1 VRTRV
6 AVVVMAA
13 LLVLYLVFAVR
24 YGLLL
29 IGVGDPIPIAL
40 GVALFVLPVI
50 AGWALVVEILFT
62 VRAEALGRRLE
73 AEGALPDEQL
83 PLLPSGRP
91 DRAAA
96 DAVFPK
102 YRAAVEAAPDDWPSW
117 YRLGLAYDGAGD
129 RRRARWAIR
138 QAVRLSR
145 ARDLTPGR

>member
-1 VRTRV
+1 MRTRIAV
-6 AVVVMAA
+6 AVMAG

-29 IGVGDPIPIAL
+29 IGLAEPIPVAL
-40 GVALFVLPVI
+40 GAALFVLPLI
-50 AGWALVVEILFT
+50 AGWALVIEVLFT
-62 VRAEALGRRLE
+62 VKAEALGRRLE

-91 DRAAA
+91 ERGAA
-96 DAVFPK
+96 DAVFPR
-102 YRAAVEAAPDDWPSW
+102 YRAAVEADPDDWRAW

-145 ARDLTPGR
+145 PAPRGSAR